1 MRKNRPVMQSAFG
14 YTEIDA
20 REGSDVKNV
29 IQDVVDYIEAHIE
42 SPLTL
47 EECAQAVGYSKY
59 HLHRL
64 FQYYAGET
72 LMQYVRK
79 RKMMHGALRIRR
91 GQRISDVALDL
102 GYSSDRAFARAF
114 RAVNRCAPNEC
125 KKRSMLWL
133 DPIIIEELENIGG
146 ERVEHYLSE
155 VFFETLPDLT
165 VVSAVVI
172 SKNPEEEVIAFL
184 ENWVKEQPDLKA
196 GRSFGFDVPVSPAQQ
211 DEGIRGYEY
220 WISITG
226 QAKITNGVSIKT
238 IPGTKYAVLRITD
251 PFADP
256 FNRIGKGWNRLVE
269 WMKDHAKPEKEI
281 QGMRYCL
288 EEVKEMDGVTV
299 MDIFMAVE

>member
-1 MRKNRPVMQSAFG
+1 M
-14 YTEIDA
+14 
-20 REGSDVKNV
+20 KNV
-29 IQDVVDYIEAHIE
+29 IQSVVDYIEDNIE

-64 FQYYAGET
+64 FQYYAGQT

-79 RKMMHGALRIRR
+79 RKVMHGALRIRR

-114 RAVNRCAPNEC
+114 RAVNACSPSEC

-133 DPIIIEELENIGG
+133 EPIVIQELENIGG
-146 ERVEHYLSE
+146 TKMEHYLSE
-155 VFFETLPDLT
+155 VFFETLSDLT

-172 SKNPEEEVIAFL
+172 SKNPEEEVMAFL
-184 ENWVKEQPDLKA
+184 ENWVKEHPDLKT
-196 GRSFGFDVPVSPAQQ
+196 GRRFGFDVPVSAAQQ
-211 DEGIRGYEY
+211 DEGYRGYEY

-226 QAKITNGVSIKT
+226 ETKVTDGITIKT
-238 IPGTKYAVLRITD
+238 IPGTRYAVLRITD
-251 PFADP
+251 PFSDP
-256 FNRIGKGWNRLVE
+256 FNRIGKGWSRLVE
-269 WMKDHAKPEKEI
+269 WIKENGKLEEESM
-281 QGMRYCL
+281 GMRYCL
-288 EEVKEMDGVTV
+288 EEVKEIDGVTV